1 MRECISQAGT
11 IGNTARCDLTY
22 LNRILKVP
30 QLPYW
35 GIVLG
40 VPPTANGLSADAGLQ
55 VLSATDENL
64 ATAAR
69 ALREGYLVAFPTE
82 TVYGLGADATDGRA
96 VASIFR
102 AKDRPAFNPLIV
114 HVADMAAA
122 GIVARFDDRARRL
135 AERFW
140 PGPLTLVLPLAES
153 APVADIVTAGLDTV
167 GVRIPSHH
175 LAHALIELA
184 GVPVAAPSANRSGRV
199 SPTTAEHVFND
210 LKDTAGLLLNG
221 GRCPGGLESTIVSLA
236 GATPVLLRPG
246 GVPREAIE
254 AVLGTP
260 LARPE
265 AESTDA
271 PSAPGMS
278 PSHYAPRA
286 RLRLDAQ
293 DMRPGEVMLG
303 FGPDAPPDATLNLS
317 QSGDLVEAAA
327 NLFGY
332 LRALDDCGTDTIA
345 VTPIPNEDLGEAIND
360 RLKRAAAPKPE
371 AS

>member
-1 MRECISQAGT
+1 
-11 IGNTARCDLTY
+11 
-22 LNRILKVP
+22 
-30 QLPYW
+30 
-35 GIVLG
+35 LG
-40 VPPTANGLSADAGLQ
+40 VSTPGNGLSASAGLQ
-55 VLSATDENL
+55 VLSSTDENL

-102 AKDRPAFNPLIV
+102 AKGRPRFNPLIV
-114 HVADMAAA
+114 HVADMTTAEHL
-122 GIVARFDDRARRL
+122 ARFDDRARRL
-135 AERFW
+135 AESFW
-140 PGPLTLVLPLAES
+140 PGPLTLVLPLAEG
-153 APVADIVTAGLDTV
+153 APVADLVTAGLDTV

-175 LAHALIELA
+175 VAHILIELA

-210 LKDTAGLLLNG
+210 FKDTPALLLNG
-221 GRCPGGLESTIVSLA
+221 GRCRGGLESTIVSLV
-236 GATPVLLRPG
+236 GETPVLLRPG

-254 AVLGTP
+254 AVLGTS
-260 LARPE
+260 LALPE

-278 PSHYAPRA
+278 ASHYAPRA
-286 RLRLDAQ
+286 HIRLDAH
-293 DMRPGEVMLG
+293 DVRPGEVMLG
-303 FGPDAPPDATLNLS
+303 FGPDAPADATLNLS
-317 QSGDLVEAAA
+317 ESGDLVEAAA
-327 NLFGY
+327 YLFGY

-345 VTPIPNEDLGEAIND
+345 VSPIPNEDLGEAIND